1 MVSKFVLGTAVIGVA
16 LSGCNYA
23 VASDCDYTKKVNTQ
37 WTQEIQ
43 KTENIN
49 RDVFPY
55 VEDTRKCVMTMD
67 VTVDGSIYPAEGT
80 YVFGPDMTE
89 NTACENATINAK
101 KSIISQVSPEVLSAN
116 TDMVCKSDDVVVTK
130 NDAPVVQSAPTE
142 IVVAQN
148 TLPSNGE
155 WVDVGNGV
163 TERIISSKTIDTYPS
178 DVVYSNNN
186 SNWGGSIVTG
196 TSNVIGGI
204 FSSIGI
210 GGAHVN
216 VPDPQNGKVFFELR
230 ERGSCY
236 ATFDG

>member
-49 RDVFPY
+49 REVFPY

-116 TDMVCKSDDVVVTK
+116 TDMVCKSEDTVVVAE
-130 NDAPVVQSAPTE
+130 APVVNSVPTE
-142 IVVAQN
+142 TVVVQN
-148 TLPSNGE
+148 SQPI
-155 WVDVGNGV
+155 V
-163 TERIISSKTIDTYPS
+163 TERIISGKVIDTYPS

-186 SNWGGSIVTG
+186 SNWGGSIVSG

-210 GGAHVN
+210 GGINAN

-236 ATFDG
+236 ATFDGNAGKVCY

>member
-49 RDVFPY
+49 REVFPY

-67 VTVDGSIYPAEGT
+67 VTVDGSIYPAEGS

-89 NTACENATINAK
+89 NAACENAAVNAK

-116 TDMVCKSDDVVVTK
+116 TDMVCKSEDTVVVAE
-130 NDAPVVQSAPTE
+130 APVVNSVPTE
-142 IVVAQN
+142 TVVVQN
-148 TLPSNGE
+148 SQPI
-155 WVDVGNGV
+155 V
-163 TERIISSKTIDTYPS
+163 TERIISGKVIDTYPS

-204 FSSIGI
+204 FKSIGGVVI
-210 GGAHVN
+210 SV
-216 VPDPQNGKVFFELR
+216 KTR

-236 ATFDG
+236 ANWKTGGRDCY

>member
-1 MVSKFVLGTAVIGVA
+1 MVNKFVLGTAVIGVA

-49 RDVFPY
+49 REVFPY

-67 VTVDGSIYPAEGT
+67 VTVDGSIYPAEGS

-89 NTACENATINAK
+89 NAACENAAVNAK

-116 TDMVCKSDDVVVTK
+116 TDMVCKSEDTVVVAE
-130 NDAPVVQSAPTE
+130 APVVNSVPTE
-142 IVVAQN
+142 TVVVQN
-148 TLPSNGE
+148 SQPI
-155 WVDVGNGV
+155 V
-163 TERIISSKTIDTYPS
+163 TERIISGKVIDTYPS

-186 SNWGGSIVTG
+186 SNWGGSIVSG
-196 TSNVIGGI
+196 TSNVIRGI
-204 FSSIGI
+204 FGSVGI
-210 GGAHVN
+210 GGVHTEVLESGNIHV
-216 VPDPQNGKVFFELR
+216 QLR
-230 ERGSCY
+230 KKGACY
-236 ATFDG
+236 ATFDGNAGKVCY

>member
-43 KTENIN
+43 KTENIERN
-49 RDVFPY
+49 VFPY

-67 VTVDGSIYPAEGT
+67 VTVDGAIYPAEGS

-89 NTACENATINAK
+89 NAACENATVNAK

-116 TDMVCKSDDVVVTK
+116 TDMVCKSEDTVVVAE
-130 NDAPVVQSAPTE
+130 APVVNSVPTE
-142 IVVAQN
+142 TVVVQN
-148 TLPSNGE
+148 SQPI
-155 WVDVGNGV
+155 V
-163 TERIISSKTIDTYPS
+163 TERIISGKVIDTYPS

-186 SNWGGSIVTG
+186 SNWGGSIVNG

-204 FSSIGI
+204 FKSIGGVVI
-210 GGAHVN
+210 SV
-216 VPDPQNGKVFFELR
+216 KTR

-236 ATFDG
+236 ANWKTGGRDCY

>member
-1 MVSKFVLGTAVIGVA
+1 MVNKFVLGTAVIGVA

-43 KTENIN
+43 KTENIERN
-49 RDVFPY
+49 VFPY

-67 VTVDGSIYPAEGT
+67 VTVDGAIYPAEGS

-89 NTACENATINAK
+89 NAACENATVNAK

-116 TDMVCKSDDVVVTK
+116 TDMVCKSEDTVVVAE
-130 NDAPVVQSAPTE
+130 APVVNSVPTE
-142 IVVAQN
+142 TVVVQN
-148 TLPSNGE
+148 SQPI
-155 WVDVGNGV
+155 V
-163 TERIISSKTIDTYPS
+163 TERIISGKVIDTYPS

-204 FSSIGI
+204 FKSIGGVVI
-210 GGAHVN
+210 SV
-216 VPDPQNGKVFFELR
+216 KTR

-236 ATFDG
+236 ANWKTGGRDCY